1 MVAVAVI
8 TANGDELPAE
18 FELISVEVQREANRI
33 PFARL
38 VFEGGDLA
46 RNSFPALDSDALK
59 PGSEIEV
66 KVRDGDAVTP
76 LFKGL
81 VHRLNMEIAGGVP
94 RLLVDCRDK
103 AFRLTKPRRTLIYS
117 ESSDSD
123 AIGAIL
129 SRAGVDAG
137 DLGPG
142 GPSQPALVQFDASD
156 WDFIVSR
163 ADANGLAVIL
173 RDNALS
179 LVKPDVSGSPALSI
193 QLGIDDI
200 DEVELELDAGDQYPD
215 VTAVGWDPAE
225 NAATDPAAAEPQAL
239 AQGNL
244 DPADAGIALGLDEA
258 VLPHMVP
265 APDPELKAWASAR
278 LARSRLGMVRGRVA
292 LGGTDIGPMDLLGLD
307 GFGARFN
314 GTALVSAVRHVIE
327 DGSWRTDV
335 RLGLPAEGFAQG
347 AAGIMSPPS
356 QGLLPA
362 ARGLHIGLVGGY
374 EDDGDGEYRV
384 RVLIPGVTS
393 DSNMLWARLATP
405 EGGNERGFF
414 FRPNEGDEVIVGF
427 LGEDPRQP
435 VVLGALFGSKNRPPS
450 DVADVSGDNIAKGIV
465 TKNGVALLITDQD
478 KPIVALKTPAASLT
492 IDDDGK
498 QIVLEDANSSITFKE
513 SGLVLKTSGDFTIE
527 ASGAVKIKGSTIDAN

>member
-1 MVAVAVI
+1 MVAAAII
-8 TANGDELPAE
+8 TANGDKLPAE

-33 PFARL
+33 PSARL
-38 VFEGGDLA
+38 IFEGGNLA
-46 RNSFPALDSDALK
+46 SNSFPALDSDALK

-66 KVRDGDAVTP
+66 KAQDGDAVTP

-103 AFRLTKPRRTLIYS
+103 AFRLTKPRRTLIYA
-117 ESSDSD
+117 ESTDSD
-123 AIGAIL
+123 AIGTIL
-129 SRAGVDAG
+129 SRSSIDAG
-137 DLGPG
+137 DLGPD

-215 VTAVGWDPAE
+215 IAAVGWDLAE
-225 NAATDPAAAEPQAL
+225 GAPTEPAAADPQAL

-244 DPADAGIALGLDEA
+244 DPADAGMALGIDEA

-265 APDPELKAWASAR
+265 APGPELKAWASAQ
-278 LARSRLGMVRGRVA
+278 LARSRLGMVRGRIA
-292 LGGTDIGPMDLLGLD
+292 LGGTDIGPMDLLGLN

-314 GTALVSAVRHVIE
+314 GTALVSAVRHVIA

-335 RLGLPAEGFAQG
+335 RLGLPAEGFALG
-347 AAGIMSPPS
+347 ATGIMSPPS
-356 QGLLPA
+356 
-362 ARGLHIGLVGGY
+362 
-374 EDDGDGEYRV
+374 
-384 RVLIPGVTS
+384 
-393 DSNMLWARLATP
+393 
-405 EGGNERGFF
+405 
-414 FRPNEGDEVIVGF
+414 
-427 LGEDPRQP
+427 
-435 VVLGALFGSKNRPPS
+435 
-450 DVADVSGDNIAKGIV
+450 
-465 TKNGVALLITDQD
+465 
-478 KPIVALKTPAASLT
+478 
-492 IDDDGK
+492 
-498 QIVLEDANSSITFKE
+498 
-513 SGLVLKTSGDFTIE
+513 
-527 ASGAVKIKGSTIDAN
+527 